1 MGADMRGLARRS
13 RYDSYD
19 DRDGYDADDDFYPGE
34 RIGRPLA
41 GSGRKALLRGFL
53 ILVTAGG
60 VWAVATDPGAVR
72 ALWDRWV
79 PVDVTTLLAS
89 LDRRSPQPGEGAS
102 PLPGTRFASAEGAA
116 MRRPASIEPLPPPP
130 LADTPPVTATPVTAL
145 VTGSVPP
152 ASEPEASESE
162 PLPPPVV
169 DPANPFA
176 KKALAVGLHPD
187 LSRVLLERLTAADY
201 QNAGYAIKT
210 AMAETADGAVFV
222 WPRQRKPE
230 QALFKVHFVAGA
242 ASSCRR
248 YVVSVTKDG
257 WLTTAPPMEKCGA
270 EAGRARTK
278 G

>member
-1 MGADMRGLARRS
+1 MRGLARRS

-19 DRDGYDADDDFYPGE
+19 DRDAYDADDDFYPGE

-41 GSGRKALLRGFL
+41 GSGGKALLRGLL

-60 VWAVATDPGAVR
+60 VWAAATDPAALR
-72 ALWDRWV
+72 ALWDRWA
-79 PVDVTTLLAS
+79 PVEVMNLLAWF
-89 LDRRSPQPGEGAS
+89 DRKATQTAEGAS
-102 PLPGTRFASAEGAA
+102 PLPGTRFAPADGAA

-130 LADTPPVTATPVTAL
+130 LAATPPVTATPATAL
-145 VTGSVPP
+145 ATGSLPP
-152 ASEPEASESE
+152 AAAPEASEPE
-162 PLPPPVV
+162 PLPTPVA

-210 AMAETADGAVFV
+210 AILETADNAVFV
-222 WPRQRKPE
+222 WPRQRRPE

-242 ASSCRR
+242 ASGCRR

-257 WLTTAPPMEKCGA
+257 WLTTAPPMEKCGP
-270 EAGRARTK
+270 EAGRTARAK